1 MKLKMSL
8 IQLVLL
14 KILIR
19 IAIFDTR
26 QSGKGF
32 KDIKK
37 NLLNAYAHE
46 KYIEFHLPYYEIP
59 QLSPC

>member
-14 KILIR
+14 RILIR
-19 IAIFDTR
+19 VSIFDTR

-32 KDIKK
+32 KDIK
-37 NLLNAYAHE
+37 NLLNTYAHE
-46 KYIEFHLPYYEIP
+46 KYIEFQQPYYEIP